1 MRGNGFTLL
10 EVLLAILIFAVL
22 VSMVSLSLSGSL
34 QVVEATE
41 KQGEL
46 FHRARTAMNRIS
58 EDIGSAMLVEG
69 FEFIGSSEEVDGR
82 RADTMQFVSS
92 AHLIFNPEKQQP
104 GLGIITYRVET
115 EQEDQRNLVL
125 RRSDELWLPG
135 VEQELAGEEGEG
147 FILSDKLRSV
157 EFSYIDAEGE
167 SGEDWDST
175 VEEGD
180 EGAVRSLPVAV
191 ECTLTYWLDIEEETY
206 LKFSTRVF
214 LPAGVINKRVD

>member
-1 MRGNGFTLL
+1 MRDNGFTLL
-10 EVLLAILIFAVL
+10 EVLLAVVIFAVL

-46 FHRARTAMNRIS
+46 YHRGRTAMIRIS
-58 EDIGSAMLVEG
+58 EDIAAAMLVEG
-69 FEFIGSSEEVDGR
+69 FEFIGFSEEIDGR
-82 RADTMQFVSS
+82 RADTMRFVST
-92 AHLIFNPEKQQP
+92 AHLILNPEKQQP
-104 GLGIITYRVET
+104 GLGIITYRVKA

-125 RRSDELWLPG
+125 LRSDELFLPG
-135 VEQELAGEEGEG
+135 AQQDGADEEGEG

-157 EFSYIDAEGE
+157 EFNYIDAEGE

-175 VEEGD
+175 VEDGD
-180 EGAVRSLPVAV
+180 EDAVRSLPVAV

-206 LKFSTRVF
+206 LSFSTRVF
-214 LPAGVINKRVD
+214 LPAGIINRKVD